1 MNSSL
6 TTSQLKPMP
15 RAVHFRA
22 NSNQV
27 TAATGTASN
36 TNFAPQSLQSKQEQV
51 QECVVILSNN

>member
-1 MNSSL
+1 
-6 TTSQLKPMP
+6 MP

-27 TAATGTASN
+27 TAAKSTASN